1 MKRYIYELTVIQE
14 ERYQAQKVTL
24 HLRKLEPAKKKIR
37 INESK
42 SMEMSNISAEVDE
55 IASQTTEEVSRRF
68 KMKQSLEIEN

>member
-24 HLRKLEPAKKKIR
+24 HLRKLETAKKIR